1 MFGHAKFRSGCVGL
15 ARVDAGVATLSR
27 VTWRASRALLHASCT
42 LAMLLAGEPV
52 LAAGRGIWIAPEAL
66 AALPTEGPAW
76 EHVLAAAALPVDR
89 PNLSDQED
97 PVNVRVLANA
107 LVFARTGEQ
116 ARRARVVEAC
126 RAVMGTE
133 AGGRTLALGRELL
146 AYVVAADLVGLPP
159 EDDRRFRIW
168 LGGVRHRELGG
179 RTLVSTH
186 ERRPNNWGTH
196 AGASRMAVA
205 AYLGDR
211 ADLDRAARVLRGWL
225 GDRSAWSDFRFGKA
239 WWQADPDAPV
249 GVNPKG
255 ATRQGHPID
264 GVLPDDQRRA
274 GPFAW
279 PPPRTNYTWG
289 ALQGAFAQA
298 VILDRAGYD
307 VFAWQDRALLR
318 AVRWLQ
324 EVAKQPARGD
334 DAWILHVV
342 NFHYGTDYPAPVPAQ
357 PGKNVG
363 FSDWTHGRP
372 RAQPRRR
379 RAAARAA
386 AVRAGRAAPY
396 AGSRRRGAGAAGRPS
411 RGR

>member
-1 MFGHAKFRSGCVGL
+1 MSA
-15 ARVDAGVATLSR
+15 ATLLRVAIAASR
-27 VTWRASRALLHASCT
+27 VLLHASC
-42 LAMLLAGEPV
+42 AFAGAFAGAASP
-52 LAAGRGIWIAPEAL
+52 AAGAGLWIAPEAL

-76 EHVLAAAALPVDR
+76 ENLLATAALPVDR
-89 PNLSDQED
+89 PDLSNQED

-107 LVFARTGEQ
+107 LVFARTGEE
-116 ARRARVVEAC
+116 ARRTRVVEAC

-133 AGGRTLALGRELL
+133 AGGRTLSLGRELL

-159 EDDRRFRIW
+159 EDDRRFRAW
-168 LGGVRHRELGG
+168 LSTVRTRELGG

-186 ERRPNNWGTH
+186 EQRPNNWGTH

-205 AYLGDR
+205 VYLGDR

-225 GDRSAWSDFRFGKA
+225 GDRSAWTGFRFGKT
-239 WWQADPDAPV
+239 WWQADPDEPV

-255 ATRQGHPID
+255 ASLQGHPVD

-274 GPFAW
+274 GRFAW

-307 VFAWQDRALLR
+307 VWSWQDRALLR

-324 EVAKQPARGD
+324 EIARQPARGD
-334 DAWILHVV
+334 DAWILHLV
-342 NFHYGTDYPAPVPAQ
+342 NFQYGTDYPAPVPAQ
-357 PGKNVG
+357 AGKNAG
-363 FSDWTHGRP
+363 FTDWTHGRP
-372 RAQPRRR
+372 RRPALPRGRGR
-379 RAAARAA
+379 PAPARAGGA
-386 AVRAGRAAPY
+386 RAGRAARCAASP
-396 AGSRRRGAGAAGRPS
+396 RRGAAAADRPS

>member
-1 MFGHAKFRSGCVGL
+1 MLVG
-15 ARVDAGVATLSR
+15 ASASVP
-27 VTWRASRALLHASCT
+27 SRA
-42 LAMLLAGEPV
+42 AG
-52 LAAGRGIWIAPEAL
+52 AGIWIAPDAL

-76 EHVLAAAALPVDR
+76 ENLLAAAALPVAR

-107 LVFARTGEQ
+107 LVFARTGDET
-116 ARRARVVEAC
+116 RRARVVDAC
-126 RAVMGTE
+126 RAAMGTE

-159 EDDRRFRIW
+159 EDDQRFRAW
-168 LGGVRHRELGG
+168 LRSVRVQELRG
-179 RTLVSTH
+179 RSLVSTH
-186 ERRPNNWGTH
+186 EQRPNNWGTH

-205 AYLGDR
+205 AYLGER
-211 ADLDRAARVLRGWL
+211 AELDRAARVLRGWL
-225 GDRSAWSDFRFGKA
+225 GDRSAWTGFRFGKT
-239 WWQADPDAPV
+239 WWQADPDEPV

-255 ATRQGHPID
+255 ATKQGHSID

-307 VFAWQDRALLR
+307 VWGWQDRALLR

-324 EVAKQPARGD
+324 EEARQPARGD
-334 DAWILHVV
+334 DAWILHLV
-342 NFHYGTDYPAPVPAQ
+342 NFHYGTDFPAPVPA
-357 PGKNVG
+357 PAGKNAG
-363 FSDWTHGRP
+363 FTDWTHRRP
-372 RAQPRRR
+372 RRPALPHG
-379 RAAARAA
+379 RAPAPARAA
-386 AVRAGRAAPY
+386 GARGARAARC
-396 AGSRRRGAGAAGRPS
+396 AGSRRPGAAAAGRPS

>member
-1 MFGHAKFRSGCVGL
+1 M
-15 ARVDAGVATLSR
+15 VA
-27 VTWRASRALLHASCT
+27 ASRALLHAIC
-42 LAMLLAGEPV
+42 LLAGSLAGAPC
-52 LAAGRGIWIAPEAL
+52 LAAGAGLWIAPEEL

-76 EHVLAAAALPVDR
+76 ENLLAAAALPVGR

-97 PVNVRVLANA
+97 PANVRVLANA
-107 LVFARTGEQ
+107 LVFARTGDP

-159 EDDRRFRIW
+159 EDDHRFRAW
-168 LGGVRHRELGG
+168 LRGVRVQQLGG

-186 ERRPNNWGTH
+186 EQRPNNWGTH

-211 ADLDRAARVLRGWL
+211 VDLDRAARVFRGWL
-225 GDRSAWSDFRFGKA
+225 GDRSAWTGFRFGKP
-239 WWQADPDAPV
+239 WWQADPDEPV
-249 GVNPKG
+249 GVNPKA
-255 ATRQGHPID
+255 ATKQGHSID

-307 VFAWQDRALLR
+307 VWSWQDRALLR

-324 EVAKQPARGD
+324 DEARQPARGD
-334 DAWILHVV
+334 DAWILHLV
-342 NFHYGTDYPAPVPAQ
+342 NHHYGTDFPAPVPAE
-357 PGKNVG
+357 PGKNAG

-372 RAQPRRR
+372 RPSTLPRGRGR
-379 RAAARAA
+379 PRAARAGGA
-386 AVRAGRAAPY
+386 RAARVARC
-396 AGSRRRGAGAAGRPS
+396 AGSPRRGAAAAGRPS